1 MEAIILHGSMHII
14 MQILLT
20 VALSTTQLFNYTN
33 RHFTKHRTNLETI
46 KIAHSIIIHGIN
58 QIMVSIT
65 HTQMFQIK
73 LLLIQTLL
81 G

>member
-14 MQILLT
+14 MQTFLT
-20 VALSTTQLFNYTN
+20 VALSITQLFNYTN
-33 RHFTKHRTNLETI
+33 RHLTKHRTNLETI
-46 KIAHSIIIHGIN
+46 KTAHSIIIHGIN
-58 QIMVSIT
+58 QHMVCIT